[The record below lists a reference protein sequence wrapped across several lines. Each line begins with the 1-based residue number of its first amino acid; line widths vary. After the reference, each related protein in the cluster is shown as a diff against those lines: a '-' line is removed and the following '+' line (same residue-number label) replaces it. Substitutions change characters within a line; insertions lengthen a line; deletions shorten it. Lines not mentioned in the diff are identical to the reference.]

1 MIGVVEEKDEVTQ
14 ADEGVRAVARLR
26 QTLGVP
32 VHIADHM
39 YSHGATLG
47 RRTCGYFRVAKGVD
61 YCARCGVKPCD
72 AANI

>member
-1 MIGVVEEKDEVTQ
+1 MIRVVEEKDEVTQ
-14 ADEGVRAVARLR
+14 ADEGVGAVAGLR
-26 QTLGVP
+26 QALGVS

-61 YCARCGVKPCD
+61 YCARSGAKTM
-72 AANI
+72 